1 MVEETVKNNAE
12 EKRTENGKMYFI
24 STRGGEKV
32 TGAQAI
38 VKGLAANGGLYVP
51 EYFPRVTQEEMNEMA
66 EMSYPERAAFVLG
79 KYLADELGADY
90 LKEICEKAYSSFETA
105 DPVPLVKI
113 DSGLYI
119 LELFHG
125 PTCAFKDMALTVL
138 PYLLKKSCEVTG
150 VNDEILI
157 LAATSGDTGK
167 AALEGF
173 RDVPGTKVA
182 VFYPDEGVAKMQRLQ
197 MCIQDGNNVSVAA
210 VKGNFDDCQRA
221 VKKLFASEEFNEKLA
236 KKGVRLSSANS
247 INFGRLAPQIAYYF
261 SAYLDLMT
269 SGQIEMGDKVD
280 FVVPTGNF
288 GDILAGWYAKQMGLP
303 VGRLVC
309 ASNRNKVLA
318 DFFEKG
324 VYDIKRNF
332 HRTMSPSMDILISSN
347 LERLL
352 FEISGR
358 NAKLTAERMQ
368 SLAENKEYSITQE
381 EKAILDAEFYGGF
394 ASEDGTVEAMY
405 EIFEEY
411 GYAMDTHTGVALAVY
426 DQFYNQDKGE
436 DEQDAKKEKMPV
448 VVLSTANP
456 YKFPQD
462 VLYALSGNDVKDSFK
477 GIKRLNL
484 LTAMKPPRS
493 LLDLRYRPLRFK
505 TVVANDLAKMSEFIL
520 RFADGEIVPVPD
532 GGKK

>member
-1 MVEETVKNNAE
+1 MN
-12 EKRTENGKMYFI
+12 FI

-38 VKGLAANGGLYVP
+38 VQGLAKNGGLYVP
-51 EYFPRVTQEEMNEMA
+51 EKFPKVTDA
-66 EMSYPERAAFVLG
+66 EMDEMLEMTYPERAALILG
-79 KYLADELGADY
+79 KYLADELGAEY
-90 LKEICEKAYSSFETA
+90 LKESCEKAYASFTGE

-113 DSGLYI
+113 DGELYV

-125 PTCAFKDMALTVL
+125 PTCAFKDVALTLL

-150 VNDEILI
+150 VDDEILV
-157 LAATSGDTGK
+157 LTATSGDTGK

-173 RDVPGTKVA
+173 RDIPGTKVT

-197 MCIQDGNNVSVAA
+197 MSIQDGNNVCVAA

-221 VKKLFASEEFNEKLA
+221 VKKLFASEEFNAKLA
-236 KKGVRLSSANS
+236 EKKVRLSSANS

-261 SAYLDLMT
+261 SAYLDLV
-269 SGQIEMGDKVD
+269 SAEQIQFGDKVD

-288 GDILAGWYAKQMGLP
+288 GDILAGWYAKKMGLP
-303 VGRLVC
+303 VGKLVC

-318 DFFEKG
+318 DFFQKG
-324 VYDIKRNF
+324 VYDIKRHF
-332 HRTMSPSMDILISSN
+332 FRTMSPSMDILVSSN
-347 LERLL
+347 LERLI

-358 NAKLTAERMQ
+358 NAKLTADRMQ
-368 SLAENKEYSITQE
+368 ALAERKEYSITE
-381 EKAILDAEFYGGF
+381 KEKAILDEEFFAGF
-394 ASEDGTVEAMY
+394 AGEDDTVEAMY
-405 EIFEEY
+405 EVFDEY

-426 DQFYNQDKGE
+426 DKIYNPDKYKDE
-436 DEQDAKKEKMPV
+436 DERQPKTEQNHV
-448 VVLSTANP
+448 VVLATANP

-484 LTAMKPPRS
+484 LTAMKPPKC

-505 TVVANDLAKMSEFIL
+505 KVVENDLTAMSELVL
-520 RFADGEIVPVPD
+520 RFVDGEIVPVPD
-532 GGKK
+532 AKK